1 MKTNAEIRRD
11 NLAIAVT
18 LVTPP
23 TAAALAEKAG
33 VSAVYLSQ
41 VKNRSPE
48 SKTGKP
54 KAMGDEVARKIEIA
68 ISEAPGWMDRQS
80 GFGPSY
86 LTDAGKQNAVD
97 EMRELE
103 DGPAKGAPF
112 KRRRMADFDLVSAD
126 DTDGEVGEIEYWD
139 VRGSCGGGFLNE
151 DRIPKGHLVKE
162 ASFFHKY
169 NVRPEDLFSI
179 YADGDSMADFIV
191 DGDIVIFDKR
201 HKEPRSGK
209 IYAID
214 HPDGLKIKLLR
225 RGIDGSWTLESKNI
239 DKRMYPDERIELGQQ
254 DLLKVH
260 GEFIYR
266 QGG

>member
-1 MKTNAEIRRD
+1 MDIQSIRRAR
-11 NLAIAVT
+11 LAQLIK
-18 LVTPP
+18 
-23 TAAALAEKAG
+23 EKFENSQAKFVAG
-33 VSAVYLSQ
+33 TGQNQGEVSALL
-41 VKNRSPE
+41 KNKSFGE
-48 SKTGKP
+48 KK
-54 KAMGDEVARKIEIA
+54 ARKIEIDCA
-68 ISEAPGWMDRQS
+68 IPVGWLDIQS
-80 GFGPSY
+80 GFGPS
-86 LTDAGKQNAVD
+86 LTKTEEEVS
-97 EMRELE
+97 EIERESEEEKALGLHYDDSE
-103 DGPAKGAPF
+103 KKMASMHA
-112 KRRRMADFDLVSAD
+112 RRRIADFDLVSAD

>member
-1 MKTNAEIRRD
+1 MDIQNQRRA
-11 NLAIAVT
+11 NLREWVT
-18 LVTPP
+18 LNGTPAKEKSYFSQLLSGSASFGERSARRLEIDYKM
-23 TAAALAEKAG
+23 TVGALD
-33 VSAVYLSQ
+33 AV
-41 VKNRSPE
+41 K
-48 SKTGKP
+48 
-54 KAMGDEVARKIEIA
+54 
-68 ISEAPGWMDRQS
+68 S
-80 GFGPSY
+80 GFGYSGM
-86 LTDAGKQNAVD
+86 TDTEKLSAVE
-97 EMRELE
+97 EMQELE
-103 DGPAKGAPF
+103 DGPSKGAPV
-112 KRRRMADFDLVSAD
+112 KRRRIADFDLVSAD